1 MLLELQSVS
10 REFAMNDGRKLHAV
24 NEVDLAIAPGEG
36 AGPGASPAAAS
47 PRWAGCA
54 RGRWTRRAAR
64 SCSKAA
70 TSPGCRPPSCALR
83 RSIQFIYQDP
93 HSALNPRMT
102 ILRSVS
108 EPLIPHTDLRGARL
122 RARGRADG
130 DGGLPAQFSA
140 AIRTNCPGAEAAR
153 ASPAPSRSSP
163 GCWCWTNPP
172 RRWMYRCRRRSWAFK
187 DLQERFQLSIRSSR
201 TTWR

>member
-1 MLLELQSVS
+1 
-10 REFAMNDGRKLHAV
+10 MNDGRSRYAV
-24 NEVDLAIAPGEG
+24 NEVDLDIAPGE
-36 AGPGASPAAAS
+36 AWAWWASPAAAS

-54 RGRWTRRAAR
+54 RERWTRRAAR

-108 EPLIPHTDLRGARL
+108 EPLILHTDLRGAR
-122 RARGRADG
+122 
-130 DGGLPAQFSA
+130 Q
-140 AIRTNCPGAEAAR
+140 RTR
-153 ASPAPSRSSP
+153 PS
-163 GCWCWTNPP
+163 
-172 RRWMYRCRRRSWAFK
+172 
-187 DLQERFQLSIRSSR
+187 
-201 TTWR
+201 